1 MHVSELAACLVTA
14 NTAERE
20 PLLRQNS
27 ALADVQLARALKD
40 ICLDGWSVH
49 PGQALGAAVSLRLL
63 SHFRNDA
70 EIAALERW
78 AGGLEALVNGQMESA
93 IAALNEAHSNF
104 LALNLKHDA
113 AATQVSKLVALAMLG
128 SYDEAVSC
136 GLAARE
142 VFLTHGDL
150 RSAGKIEHNIGN
162 IYFRRDEY
170 EAAEKFHRLAHQRFL
185 EIDDAAQLTK
195 IENSLALTLSQQH
208 KLQDAERLYEQAL
221 LRAAAG
227 QQLSTQAAIESSI
240 GTLAL
245 YQSRYDR
252 ALDYLERSR
261 RNYERVGMSHL
272 SAMTEQEIA
281 DAYLE
286 LNLIPEAAEIYERVT
301 KTFTGLG
308 LRAEAARAHAYHAR
322 AAIILGQSDK
332 AFRLLSEGA
341 ELYEH
346 ERNKTGAALIKLTE
360 AQLLYAQGDCPR
372 AKEAALM
379 AESAFVRSGAPRRF
393 MFAQWLR
400 GESAR
405 CEGSLAEASEILSA
419 ALNQFGADQPD
430 LAARCLTSLGR
441 LAATA
446 GDLGKARQSFTRA
459 VELIEDLRAPLP
471 AEEFRTSFFADKL
484 TPYQELARLAL
495 AEGLTTE
502 GFEFVERA
510 RSRALADTIGAAT
523 LSPEVGKD
531 DFEIRLLRNI
541 EQLREELNYFY
552 RRLNLPREADSVRHD
567 RAALENEI
575 RTREEKILDVTRQL
589 QHRGKYV
596 AGNQKPLSLPDLQR
610 RLGNDTVLVE
620 YAILDQELL
629 AFVIR
634 NDAVEV
640 IRNLAREADL
650 RSAVV
655 QFRFQIDSLRFGS
668 AAMRRHLPTLTG
680 RAVKHLEQLH
690 RMLISPLESKIAV
703 RRLVIVP
710 HSMLHYLP
718 FQALHDGSQFL
729 IERHEISYAPSAAVL
744 ERCLKR
750 EPGNFDKALL
760 MGSADAT
767 IPRVGEEIE
776 SLQEL
781 FPKSLV
787 LLNEQATTSQLRRH
801 AAEVDALHLA
811 CHAHFRADNPFFSSL
826 QLADGWF
833 TVRDAAGLRLHCDLV
848 TLSACETGL
857 NAIAPGDELI
867 GLARG
872 FFSAGTPAIVL
883 SLWTVD
889 DEATGQL
896 MREFYR
902 QLRRLRSATAALR
915 AAQMHLLKSKPHP
928 FFWSAFIL
936 MGRW

>member
-1 MHVSELAACLVTA
+1 MHVLELAACLVKA
-14 NTAERE
+14 DGAGRE
-20 PLLRQNS
+20 ALLRENS
-27 ALADVQLARALKD
+27 ALAGVQLARVLKD

-49 PGQALGAAVSLRLL
+49 PTQALGAAASLRLL
-63 SHFRNDA
+63 CGFRNDP
-70 EIAALERW
+70 EIAALDHWTR
-78 AGGLEALVNGQMESA
+78 GLEALVNGQMESA
-93 IAALNEAHSNF
+93 LGALNQAQSSF
-104 LALNLKHDA
+104 LELNLKHDA

-142 VFLTHGDL
+142 EFLTHGDL
-150 RSAGKIEHNIGN
+150 LSAGKIEHNIGN

-170 EAAEKFHRLAHQRFL
+170 GTAEEFHRLAHQRFL
-185 EIDDAAQLTK
+185 ELDDAAQLTK

-208 KLQDAERLYEQAL
+208 KLRDAERLYEQAL
-221 LRAAAG
+221 QRAAAAR
-227 QQLSTQAAIESSI
+227 QLSMQAAIESSI

-245 YQSRYDR
+245 YQSSYDR

-261 RNYERVGMSHL
+261 RNYELVGMSHL

-301 KTFTGLG
+301 RKFIELG
-308 LRAEAARAHAYHAR
+308 LRAEAARARAYHAR
-322 AAIILGQSDK
+322 AAIIMGQSDK
-332 AFRLLSEGA
+332 AFGLLREAA

-346 ERNKTGAALIKLTE
+346 EGNKTGAALIKLTE
-360 AQLLYAQGDCPR
+360 AQLFYAQGDFRR
-372 AKEAALM
+372 AREAASV
-379 AESAFVRSGAPRRF
+379 AQSAFARSSAPRRS

-400 GESAR
+400 GETAR
-405 CEGSLAEASEILSA
+405 GAGSTDEASEILTA

-430 LAARCLTSLGR
+430 LTARCLTSLGR

-446 GDLGKARQSFTRA
+446 GESSRARLSFMRA

-484 TPYQELARLAL
+484 TPYHELARLAL
-495 AEGLTTE
+495 AEGSPKE
-502 GFEFVERA
+502 AFEFVERA
-510 RSRALADTIGAAT
+510 RSRALVDTIGVAALT
-523 LSPEVGKD
+523 PEPATD
-531 DFEIRLLRNI
+531 DFEIGLIRNI

-552 RRLNLPREADSVRHD
+552 RQLNLPYEADGVRHD
-567 RAALENEI
+567 RESLETEI
-575 RTREEKILDVTRQL
+575 RTREKKILEATRQL

-596 AGNQKPLSLPDLQR
+596 AGNQKPLHLPDLQR
-610 RLGNDTVLVE
+610 QLGRDTVLIE

-629 AFVIR
+629 AFVVT

-640 IRNLAREADL
+640 IGELAHEADL
-650 RSAVV
+650 TSAVA

-668 AAMRRHLPTLTG
+668 AGMRKHLPALTE
-680 RAVKHLEQLH
+680 RATRHLEQLH
-690 RMLISPLESKIAV
+690 RVLISPLESKIAG

-710 HSMLHYLP
+710 HSTLHYLP
-718 FQALHDGSQFL
+718 FQALYDGAQYL

-744 ERCLKR
+744 QRCLEH
-750 EPGNFDKALL
+750 EPGSFEKALL
-760 MGSADAT
+760 MGAADAT
-767 IPRVGEEIE
+767 IPRVPEEIDR
-776 SLQEL
+776 LKGL
-781 FPKSLV
+781 FPSSLAFV
-787 LLNEQATTSQLRRH
+787 NEKATITQLRTF
-801 AAEVDALHLA
+801 APEVDALHLA

-833 TVRDAAGLRLHCDLV
+833 TVRDAGKLHLQCDLV

-857 NAIAPGDELI
+857 HAVAPGDELI

-889 DEATGQL
+889 DEATGEL
-896 MREFYR
+896 MYEFYR

-915 AAQMHLLKSKPHP
+915 AAQVRLLRAKPHP
-928 FFWSAFIL
+928 FFWAAFVL